1 MGSRLH
7 GANAKLR
14 KTPPMKTAVFST
26 QRYDPEFLRA
36 ANAGAPAL
44 HFLATTIGNASQFE
58 ATGCCEN
65 QVAPK

>member
-1 MGSRLH
+1 
-7 GANAKLR
+7 
-14 KTPPMKTAVFST
+14 MKTAVFST
-26 QRYDPEFLRA
+26 KRDNRESLTA
-36 ANAGAPAL
+36 ANARAFSL